1 MGHPTLHLI
10 AAPLDHGLASP
21 APIVDLLG
29 ADALRVAAGLRHW
42 AVENA
47 RTARGVLARVNAG
60 GPLGVPMQSLSIAEL
75 PRPRKG
81 AADGHAAPAWAA
93 LLAPLRQGH
102 DLGLMSEAGLPAVA
116 DPGARLV
123 AAAHDAGFAVCVHPG
138 SSALLL
144 ALAASG
150 LNGQSFAFVGYLPV
164 DATERA
170 DRLVRLDAHARRT
183 GQAQIVIETPYR
195 NRALLEAMVRHLAP
209 ATRLSVSLALGTPQ
223 ARTWSRPVSGWRA
236 APESLPDDQ
245 PAVFCF
251 GPG

>member
-1 MGHPTLHLI
+1 VGHPTLHLI
-10 AAPLDHGLASP
+10 AAPLDHGLEAP

-29 ADALRVAAGLRHW
+29 AEALRVAAGLRHW

-47 RTARGVLARVNAG
+47 RTARAVLARVNAVV
-60 GPLGVPMQSLSIAEL
+60 PLGVPMQSLSIAEL

-81 AADGHAAPAWAA
+81 AAEGNAAPAWAA
-93 LLAPLRQGH
+93 LLAPMRQGH

-123 AAAHDAGFAVCVHPG
+123 AAAHDAGFAICVHPG

-164 DATERA
+164 DAAERA
-170 DRLVRLDAHARRT
+170 DRLARLDAHARRT
-183 GQAQIVIETPYR
+183 GQAQIAIEAPYR
-195 NRALLEAMVRHLAP
+195 NRALFEAMLQHLAP
-209 ATRLSVSLALGTPQ
+209 ATRLSVSIALCTPQ

-236 APESLPDDQ
+236 MPESLPDDQ

>member
-1 MGHPTLHLI
+1 MGDPTLHLI
-10 AAPLDHGLASP
+10 PAPLDHGLAEP
-21 APIVDLLG
+21 TPIVDLLG
-29 ADALRVAAGLRHW
+29 AEALRVAAGLRHW

-47 RTARGVLARVNAG
+47 RTARGVLARVNAVV
-60 GPLGVPMQSLSIAEL
+60 PLGLPMHSLSIAEL

-81 AADGHAAPAWAA
+81 AAADNAAPAWAA

-123 AAAHDAGFAVCVHPG
+123 AEAHDAGFAVRVHPG
-138 SSALLL
+138 PSALVL

-183 GQAQIVIETPYR
+183 GQAQVVIETPYR
-195 NRALLEAMVRHLAP
+195 NRALVEAMVQHLAP
-209 ATRLSVSLALGTPQ
+209 TTRLSVSVALGTAQ
-223 ARTWSRPVSGWRA
+223 ARTWSRPVAGWRA
-236 APESLPDDQ
+236 APVVLPGDQ
-245 PAVFCF
+245 PAVYCF
-251 GPG
+251 GPA